1 MRIPFGWI
9 EHTDLRAQSLDP
21 RGRRDYDPGDLGAPV
36 LCNQYA
42 IDDLK
47 RESESRDPH
56 PQQSQQKYQR
66 AKSMPRQPHQ
76 RRGSDLGVYQP
87 PAIIESRAQTLQ
99 PPERSNHYE
108 QTNFLTP
115 PIDDEFFEMQPIG
128 RKHHKRKEKGLTQ
141 NFQFDFIGL
150 AKFF

>member
-1 MRIPFGWI
+1 
-9 EHTDLRAQSLDP
+9 
-21 RGRRDYDPGDLGAPV
+21 
-36 LCNQYA
+36 
-42 IDDLK
+42 
-47 RESESRDPH
+47 
-56 PQQSQQKYQR
+56 
-66 AKSMPRQPHQ
+66 MPRQPHQ